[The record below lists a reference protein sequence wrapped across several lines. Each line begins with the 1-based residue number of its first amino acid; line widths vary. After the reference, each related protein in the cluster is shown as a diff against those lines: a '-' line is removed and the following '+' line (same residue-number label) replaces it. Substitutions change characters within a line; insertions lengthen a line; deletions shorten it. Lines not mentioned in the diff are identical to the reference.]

1 MNVMRTLLFALA
13 IWSGVLAAPAGAA
26 PIDPA
31 LQAELLKIY
40 ESFNAAVRKGDFK
53 AAIAT
58 RDRES
63 RASIEKHLR
72 TEKQRKDFIAQN
84 RAMLPTRLEVQEG
97 EVIGG
102 GDAAELQAVATL
114 LAPRHV
120 RGKNGVPADGIVQQ
134 PVSLEFKR
142 EGGAWRYVG
151 PTFRMAPSQ
160 IVKCDENVPESE
172 AAFDDNSNL
181 SLGGLIKRVKF
192 ADAYTAIVID
202 VVGEENC
209 LYLPN
214 KAFLQKAGLNTDLL
228 EPRAMLEAEG
238 YKHKTDRQK
247 AWVTGMNVTKR

>member
-1 MNVMRTLLFALA
+1 MRMLLCSLA
-13 IWSGVLAAPAGAA
+13 ILSGVLAAPALAA

-40 ESFNAAVRKGDFK
+40 ESFNAAVKKGDFK
-53 AAIAT
+53 AAMAT
-58 RDRES
+58 RDQES
-63 RASIEKHLR
+63 RASIEKQLK

-84 RAMLPTRLEVQEG
+84 RAMLPTKLEVQEG
-97 EVIGG
+97 EVVGG
-102 GDAAELQAVATL
+102 GDTAELQTVATL

-142 EGGAWRYVG
+142 EGGAWKYVG
-151 PTFRMAPSQ
+151 PTFRMSPAQ
-160 IVKCDENVPESE
+160 VVKCDENVPETE
-172 AAFDDNSNL
+172 AAFDDESNL
-181 SLGGLIKRVKF
+181 SIGGLIKRVKF
-192 ADAYTAIVID
+192 ADTYTAIVVD

-214 KAFLQKAGLNTDLL
+214 KAFLQKAGLDTDLI
-228 EPRAMLEAEG
+228 EPRAMLEAEA
-238 YKHKTDRQK
+238 YKHKSDRQK

>member
-1 MNVMRTLLFALA
+1 MMRTLLFALA

-40 ESFNAAVRKGDFK
+40 ERFNAAVRKGDVK

-63 RASIEKHLR
+63 RASIEKQLK
-72 TEKQRKDFIAQN
+72 TEKQRKDFIEQN
-84 RAMLPTRLEVQEG
+84 RVMLPTKLEIQEG
-97 EVIGG
+97 EVISDGNV
-102 GDAAELQAVATL
+102 AELQTVATL

-134 PVSLEFKR
+134 PMSLEFKR
-142 EGGAWRYVG
+142 EGGAWKYVG
-151 PTFRMAPSQ
+151 PTFRMAPSEV
-160 IVKCDENVPESE
+160 VKCDENVPEAE
-172 AAFDDNSNL
+172 AAFDDGSNVA
-181 SLGGLIKRVKF
+181 LGGLIKRVKF
-192 ADAYTAIVID
+192 ADGYTAIVID

-238 YKHKTDRQK
+238 YKHKSDKQK
-247 AWVTGMNVTKR
+247 AWLTGLNVTKR